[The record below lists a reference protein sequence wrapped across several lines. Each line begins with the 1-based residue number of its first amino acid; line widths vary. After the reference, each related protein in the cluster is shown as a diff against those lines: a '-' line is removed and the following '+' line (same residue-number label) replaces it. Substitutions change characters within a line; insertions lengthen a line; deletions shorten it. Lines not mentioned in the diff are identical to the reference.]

1 MLLILSWRTFLA
13 GGTAAD
19 NQAALGSSVFLTLGI
34 SQSVGANVYE
44 GSRRA
49 DFGRSFLTC
58 QKMQIPVRFKAVLAI
73 TFAE

>member
-13 GGTAAD
+13 GGSGGGRPGD
-19 NQAALGSSVFLTLGI
+19 IRKLRILTLGI

-49 DFGRSFLTC
+49 AFGRGFLTC
-58 QKMQIPVRFKAVLAI
+58 QKCKSLFVSRLC
-73 TFAE
+73 